1 MIGSSAS
8 LKKRP
13 LDERRSLVR
22 EPPLAVDRL
31 ERPPP
36 LAPADLQVLGAE
48 RGGKVDDAGPVLERD
63 EVRRHHPMRALDVRI
78 ERLVPSSDQRG
89 SVELPT
95 NGTCIGE
102 DVLETILREDV
113 PLALLLDHDVRGL
126 WGNRQPRVG
135 DQGPG
140 CGRPPEQVRPD
151 ESIVLG
157 LHDRELDEDARVLD
171 VRVAHRDLG
180 VGQRRPASRTVGGD
194 AIVLEQEPHSVQLLE
209 RPPHALDVL
218 RVHRPVR
225 VVGVDP
231 EPESLGL
238 PLELTDVAPDGF
250 PTQAVEL
257 GDPERLDVA
266 LALGADLLLDLE
278 LDREPVAVPARLARD
293 IVARHRPE
301 PWVHVLERPGL
312 GVVDRGLSVR
322 GRRPLVEGPQRAIP
336 PLFELAVEHVGLAP
350 EPEHP
355 PLELGEVRLRVHRL
369 EHLNLPHAKRLV
381 PLVQGRGANPA
392 VPPRVAG
399 TLTVPATRGLRNSPP
414 LSRADPAAS
423 TAGARLAPGSGGGSR
438 RMFGGPSP
446 PGSHL
451 PRLARARDPSYSFPS
466 SPVTRDATRGDGA
479 GHGAGGTEVE
489 PDVGRGRR
497 SWDPGPGPGRP
508 RARPGH
514 RGGSASAGR
523 GAPRARVGGQP
534 AAWQALPDQGVRG
547 RGSRSAGG
555 RDAPSRNR
563 GRLIAALSRRC

>member
-1 MIGSSAS
+1 
-8 LKKRP
+8 
-13 LDERRSLVR
+13 
-22 EPPLAVDRL
+22 
-31 ERPPP
+31 
-36 LAPADLQVLGAE
+36 
-48 RGGKVDDAGPVLERD
+48 
-63 EVRRHHPMRALDVRI
+63 MRALDVRV

-95 NGTCIGE
+95 HGTCIGE

-140 CGRPPEQVRPD
+140 RGRPPEQVRPD

-180 VGQRRPASRTVGGD
+180 VGQRRPATRTVGRD
-194 AIVLEQEPHSVQLLE
+194 AIVLEQEPPSVQLLE

-250 PTQAVEL
+250 PAQAVEL

-278 LDREPVAVPARLARD
+278 LDREPVAVPPRLARD
-293 IVARHRPE
+293 VVTRHRPE
-301 PWVHVLERPGL
+301 PGVDVLEGPRL
-312 GVVDRGLSVR
+312 RVVDRRLSVR
-322 GRRPLVEGPQRAIP
+322 GRRPLVEGPQRAVP
-336 PLFELAVEHVGLAP
+336 PLVELAVEHVGLAP
-350 EPEHP
+350 ELEHP

-369 EHLNLPHAKRLV
+369 EHLHLPHAKRLV

-399 TLTVPATRGLRNSPP
+399 TLTVPAAHRLPEQPTAVTGGPGRVYCGRAARARFGRRLEEDVRRGLAAGLTPSPARSGSGSLVLVP
-414 LSRADPAAS
+414 VIACHEGCYTRRWGWSRCGWDRGRAGRRSGSTPVGSWSGSGPPPS
-423 TAGARLAPGSGGGSR
+423 TAGPPRRLGERWPRRSACPEPGSACGAAGAPGPRCSR
-438 RMFGGPSP
+438 SRVSI
-446 PGSHL
+446 S
-451 PRLARARDPSYSFPS
+451 
-466 SPVTRDATRGDGA
+466 
-479 GHGAGGTEVE
+479 
-489 PDVGRGRR
+489 
-497 SWDPGPGPGRP
+497 GRP
-508 RARPGH
+508 RCAF
-514 RGGSASAGR
+514 A
-523 GAPRARVGGQP
+523 Q
-534 AAWQALPDQGVRG
+534 
-547 RGSRSAGG
+547 
-555 RDAPSRNR
+555 R